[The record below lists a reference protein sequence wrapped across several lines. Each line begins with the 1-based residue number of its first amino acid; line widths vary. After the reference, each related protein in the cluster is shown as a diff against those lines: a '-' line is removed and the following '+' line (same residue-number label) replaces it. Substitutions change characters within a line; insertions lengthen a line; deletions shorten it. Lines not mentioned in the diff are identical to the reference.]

1 MSAAA
6 ACLQN
11 VFVRRFFFTGLFVP
25 FSVLAGGRP
34 TGFLIPLV
42 GLLWWIV
49 LFGFHKGMSE
59 ERGYI
64 IVAQQSRGLETGPA
78 HTINLPYN
86 VDSQYE
92 GNLVAF
98 ANSFGFFDTGDVDA
112 NGRNIFLL
120 IMGAMKYCS
129 PAACIAT
136 TMFQY
141 AVALRQQTTHGTPHH
156 VTPLKLLCQD
166 SDKHLLAH
174 DVVKS
179 ILDHNIL
186 DVAAFAVPDGPKASV
201 FFFYFVWAGGRWAGM
216 QLNLH
221 YVWCLKQRPPL
232 GQTGSGGGDARGS
245 AGVWVGACVSG
256 CLQGGGGGRGGGMH
270 SCAQLCTVPC
280 TIVHTCAHL
289 LK

>member
-1 MSAAA
+1 MY
-6 ACLQN
+6 L
-11 VFVRRFFFTGLFVP
+11 FVRRVFFTGLFVP

-42 GLLWWIV
+42 GLPWWIV

-64 IVAQQSRGLETGPA
+64 IVAKQSRGLETGPA

-129 PAACIAT
+129 PAASIAT
-136 TMFQY
+136 TMFLPGYPKLAGDY
-141 AVALRQQTTHGTPHH
+141 AAALRQQTTHGTPHH

-201 FFFYFVWAGGRWAGM
+201 FFFT
-216 QLNLH
+216 L
-221 YVWCLKQRPPL
+221 
-232 GQTGSGGGDARGS
+232 S
-245 AGVWVGACVSG
+245 
-256 CLQGGGGGRGGGMH
+256 GRGGDGRV
-270 SCAQLCTVPC
+270 CN
-280 TIVHTCAHL
+280 
-289 LK
+289 